1 MCRLSVPFPDFI
13 LTIKLS
19 FMDQHNLPGSAA
31 AMALPLE
38 GADNTAVTKPVSAA
52 DRIKSIDTIRGV
64 ALLGILLMNIPG
76 FGIGWGFWYNV
87 THGPRTGADYYTFA
101 TIFIFF
107 EGTMRGLFS
116 MLFGAG
122 MVLFMLNK
130 KEVPGGTTVAEY
142 YYRRLMWLVF
152 FGLIN
157 AYVLLWEGDILS
169 FYGLAGMILFPF
181 RKLDPKWLL
190 CLALLAMSF
199 NMLKDHL
206 RYTEFREKRL
216 SYNEAM
222 AAKKEKKK
230 LTPEQQSAIGAWTE
244 IEKNQKPDTAEI
256 NRHVSKMRSG
266 YSTIFMY
273 FIPNNSSG
281 EAWYMYHGVW
291 DFLVMM
297 FMGMALFKWGF
308 FSNKLSTSTYAIWLL
323 VGYGIGI
330 PWAYVLFEKG
340 MMAFSSDLGGQLDQ
354 FRVAHRTF
362 GEFRRVLITV
372 GHASLV
378 MLIFRSQVVPW
389 LMKALANVG
398 QMAFTNYL
406 MQSII
411 CTWFFFGY
419 GFGYYNSLRFHQLY
433 YVVFAVWIF
442 QVIFSAIWLQFFRFG
457 PFEWLWR
464 SLTYWKMQPMKKD

>member
-1 MCRLSVPFPDFI
+1 
-13 LTIKLS
+13 
-19 FMDQHNLPGSAA
+19 MDQDNLPGNAASIAIPLQDGDQSAVA
-31 AMALPLE
+31 R
-38 GADNTAVTKPVSAA
+38 PVAAA

-76 FGIGWGFWYNV
+76 FGMGWGFWYEI

-101 TIFIFF
+101 SIFIFF

-152 FGLIN
+152 FGVIN
-157 AYVLLWEGDILS
+157 AYVLLWQGDILF
-169 FYGLAGMILFPF
+169 FYGLAGMLLFPF
-181 RKLDPKWLL
+181 RNLHPKWLL
-190 CLALLAMSF
+190 GLALLAMSI
-199 NMLKDHL
+199 NMVKDHWD
-206 RYTEFREKRL
+206 YTEFRQKRL
-216 SYNEAM
+216 DYNEAM

-230 LTPEQQSAIGAWTE
+230 LTAEQQAAIGAWTE
-244 IEKNQKPDTAEI
+244 VEKNQKPDTTEV
-256 NRHVSKMRSG
+256 NRHVNKMRSD
-266 YSTIFMY
+266 YLTIFTY
-273 FIPNNSSG
+273 FIPQNSSG

-308 FSNKLSTSTYAIWLL
+308 FSNKLPTSTYAIWLL
-323 VGYGIGI
+323 VGYGIGL
-330 PWAYVLFEKG
+330 PWAYILFEKG
-340 MMAFSSDLGGQLDQ
+340 MMAFSSDIGGQLDQ
-354 FRVAHRTF
+354 FWVSHRSF
-362 GEFRRVLITV
+362 REFRRVLVTV

-378 MLIFRSQVVPW
+378 MLIFRSGIVPW
-389 LMKALANVG
+389 LMRALANVG

-433 YVVFAVWIF
+433 YVVFVVWIF
-442 QVIFSAIWLQFFRFG
+442 QIIFSAIWLQYFRFG

-464 SLTYWKMQPMKKD
+464 SLTYWKLQPMKKG